1 MTIIF
6 HGKTS
11 PPFTSAIDLSGHSI
25 HSLQNNWLTFWMSH
39 PYHLQLPILLYMG
52 LSEELGTSA
61 SNGKSKNM
69 FHQHGNNMVIFGLVH
84 WNHGWTN
91 PHGITSHI
99 CGSAG
104 CMASYGS
111 NFTPRVSMGN
121 TTSIDIKK
129 TSIDIPICDHLFLPI
144 PHNSSIHLSPKIA
157 QNLHGS
163 QCFHPGAELPVSDFL
178 GAVCWRIPWVGL
190 PENAAG
196 FSERVPFLAKL

>member
-69 FHQHGNNMVIFGLVH
+69 FHQHGNNMVIFGVAH
-84 WNHGWTN
+84 WNHVFFPFQIGTLGLAYGWTN
-91 PHGITSHI
+91 PHGTTSHI

-111 NFTPRVSMGN
+111 NFTPRILMGN
-121 TTSIDIKK
+121 TTSIDINK
-129 TSIDIPICDHLFLPI
+129 
-144 PHNSSIHLSPKIA
+144 
-157 QNLHGS
+157 
-163 QCFHPGAELPVSDFL
+163 HP
-178 GAVCWRIPWVGL
+178 
-190 PENAAG
+190 
-196 FSERVPFLAKL
+196 